1 MISGVKAMKSLIKK
15 NQAIILYLVF
25 GVLTTVV
32 NIGVFDLFNT
42 YTNWNYQISNGIAW
56 VASVLVAFF
65 TNKVWV
71 FSSGYTTWRA
81 FWRELGSFFFFRLL
95 TYFMDVAIMW
105 VGISLMDQN
114 ELLVKIVDNVIVVVV
129 NYIFSKLIIFRQ
141 RGIKKN

>member
-1 MISGVKAMKSLIKK
+1 MKDLIKK

-32 NIGVFDLFNT
+32 NIGVFAFFET
-42 YTNWNYQISNGIAW
+42 YTNWNYQIGTVIAW
-56 VASVLVAFF
+56 IASVLVAFF

-95 TYFMDVAIMW
+95 TYFMEVIIMW
-105 VGISLMDQN
+105 VGVSLMKDN
-114 ELLVKIVDNVIVVVV
+114 AILVKVADNVIVVIV
-129 NYIFSKLIIFRQ
+129 NYVFSKLIIFKQ
-141 RGIKKN
+141 HETKKIETD